1 MARLKLSKSSLQQ
14 QNIQLR
20 LYLKL
25 LPSLDMKRRQ
35 LMAEHK
41 KAREVLERADAAITA
56 LEAKIGAELPM
67 IAATKIDLGS
77 LVRMTG
83 VEVSTENIAGIRVPR
98 LDAVECE
105 TAPYSYLVR
114 PPWVDRFVER
124 LRDAAEQ
131 RLRARI
137 SGERAEILGKAV
149 RRITQRVNLFD
160 RILIPTAKDNIRRI
174 RVYLSDVDREAV
186 IRSKLSKAKHGAA
199 MPAGVGDAR

>member
-14 QNIQLR
+14 QNTQLR

-41 KAREVLERADAAITA
+41 KAREALERADAAITA

-67 IAATKIDLGS
+67 IAATKIDLGG

-105 TAPYSYLVR
+105 TTPYSYLVR
-114 PPWVDRFVER
+114 PPWVDRLVER

-160 RILIPTAKDNIRRI
+160 RILIPTAKENIRRI

-186 IRSKLSKAKHGAA
+186 IRSKLSKAKHGEA
-199 MPAGVGDAR
+199 MPAGAGGAP

>member
-1 MARLKLSKSSLQQ
+1 MARLKLSKSALQQ
-14 QNIQLR
+14 QNTQLR
-20 LYLKL
+20 LYQKL

-35 LMAEHK
+35 LMVEHK
-41 KAREVLERADAAITA
+41 KAREELEKADAAITA
-56 LEAKIGAELPM
+56 LETKIGTELPM
-67 IAATKIDLGS
+67 IAATEIDLSG

-83 VEVSTENIAGIRVPR
+83 VEVSTENIAGVKVPR

-105 TAPYSYLVR
+105 TARYSYLVR

-160 RILIPTAKDNIRRI
+160 RILIPTAKENIRRI

-186 IRSKLSKAKHGAA
+186 VRSKLSKAKHEATMPIGA
-199 MPAGVGDAR
+199 GGAR

>member
-1 MARLKLSKSSLQQ
+1 MASLKLCKSSLQQ
-14 QNIQLR
+14 QNTQLR

-41 KAREVLERADAAITA
+41 KAREALERADAVITA

-67 IAATKIDLGS
+67 IAATRIDLGG

-114 PPWVDRFVER
+114 PPWVDRLVER

-137 SGERAEILGKAV
+137 SGERAEILWKAV

-160 RILIPTAKDNIRRI
+160 RILIPTAKENIRRI
-174 RVYLSDVDREAV
+174 RVYLSDVDRDAV

-199 MPAGVGDAR
+199 MPAEAGGAR

>member
-20 LYLKL
+20 LYQKL

-41 KAREVLERADAAITA
+41 KAREELERADAAITA

-67 IAATKIDLGS
+67 IAATKIDLRS

-83 VEVSTENIAGIRVPR
+83 VEVSTQNIAGIRVPR

-137 SGERAEILGKAV
+137 IGERVEILGKAA

-160 RILIPTAKDNIRRI
+160 RILIPTAKENIRRI
-174 RVYLSDVDREAV
+174 RVYLGDVDREAV
-186 IRSKLSKAKHGAA
+186 IRSKLSKAKHGEA
-199 MPAGVGDAR
+199 MPDGAGGAR